1 MYTFLL
7 ILFVLVSFSLVVV
20 ILLQAG
26 KGQGLAGS
34 IGGGPG
40 SNSIFGSRGA
50 ADFLGKATSWMA
62 AIYMAL
68 AVLIGV
74 VYKSTTDEVQK
85 SLIQKKME
93 QQQTM
98 PVPNIPVAPMPQQQ
112 QQQQQQQ
119 QNTDNKK

>member
-1 MYTFLL
+1 MYTFLV

-50 ADFLGKATSWMA
+50 ADFLSKATTWMA
-62 AIYMAL
+62 AMYMIIAI
-68 AVLIGV
+68 LIGMI
-74 VYKSTTDEVQK
+74 YKTTTNEVQK
-85 SLIQKKME
+85 SLIQKKVEE
-93 QQQTM
+93 QQAM
-98 PVPNIPVAPMPQQQ
+98 PMPNIPVAPVQGQQQQPQQQ
-112 QQQQQQQ
+112 PE
-119 QNTDNKK
+119 NNK

>member
-7 ILFVLVSFSLVVV
+7 ILFVLISFSLVVV

-50 ADFLGKATSWMA
+50 ADFLSKATTWMA
-62 AIYMAL
+62 ALYMAI
-68 AVLIGV
+68 AILIGM

-93 QQQTM
+93 QQQSM
-98 PVPNIPVAPMPQQQ
+98 PMPNIPVAPVQNQQQ
-112 QQQQQQQ
+112 QQPQQKAPE
-119 QNTDNKK
+119 NKQ

>member
-7 ILFVLVSFSLVVV
+7 ILFILVSFSLVVV

-34 IGGGPG
+34 IGGGAG

-50 ADFLGKATSWMA
+50 VDFLSKATTWMA
-62 AIYMAL
+62 AMYMVIAI
-68 AVLIGV
+68 LIGV

-85 SLIQKKME
+85 SLIQKKVEE
-93 QQQTM
+93 QQAM
-98 PVPNIPVAPMPQQQ
+98 PMPNIPVAPVQQQ
-112 QQQQQQQ
+112 QQPQKTPE
-119 QNTDNKK
+119 NNK